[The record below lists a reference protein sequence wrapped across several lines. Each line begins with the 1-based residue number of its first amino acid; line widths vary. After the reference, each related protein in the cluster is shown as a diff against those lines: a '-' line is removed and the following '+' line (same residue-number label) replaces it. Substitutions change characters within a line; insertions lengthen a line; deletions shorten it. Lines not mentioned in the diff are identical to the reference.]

1 MKRASRQSI
10 RIALAQINPTVGDLR
25 GNADKVV
32 AWIDKARRQAADL
45 VVFPELCVTGYPP
58 EDLLLKPRFV
68 ADNIAALKR
77 IAVAARPT
85 AVGAAREIV
94 VGAARPTAAGAARDT
109 AAVIGFV
116 DKKADRIFNAAAL
129 VAAGRVKGVYH
140 KAYLPNYG
148 VFDEVRYF
156 AAGEAFPVYGIGR
169 TAFGVNICEDIWHL
183 DGPAGIQAFRGARFI
198 VNINASPYH
207 IGKGLLREKILRR
220 QARDNKIPVV
230 YVNCVGGQD
239 ELVFDGQSFVVDEK
253 GRVIARA
260 KAFEEELLIVDLEVA
275 ASAKRPKTTLQAA
288 LQGAPQGTSQE
299 KAGRRKSSVAPR
311 LEEDA
316 EVYAALVTGLRDY
329 LAKNGFKKV
338 VLGLSGGIDSSL
350 VAAVASDA
358 IGAQNVVGVAMPSVY
373 SSQGSADDAMTLA
386 VNLGIDFLTIPIQ
399 GIFDQY
405 LKDFKEAFAGRQAD
419 VTEEN
424 LQARIRGNILMALSN
439 KFGYLALNTGNKSE
453 VSCGYCTL
461 YGDMA
466 GGFGVLKDVPKTLV
480 YRLCGYK
487 NRRDGRL
494 TVPKSVFDKAP
505 SAELRPGQKDA
516 DTLPPY
522 EFLDRVLKL
531 YVEQDKSFAQITGK
545 GLAPD
550 AVRRVIRMVDANEYK
565 RRQAPPGIKI
575 TPRAFGKDRRMPI
588 TNRYRV

>member
-1 MKRASRQSI
+1 MKSPSRQTI
-10 RIALAQINPTVGDLR
+10 RVALAQINPTVGDLG

-32 AWIDKARRQAADL
+32 AWIDKARRQGADL
-45 VVFPELCVTGYPP
+45 VVFPELAVTGYPP
-58 EDLLLKPRFV
+58 EDLLLKSRFV

-77 IAVAARPT
+77 VAAGVR
-85 AVGAAREIV
+85 G
-94 VGAARPTAAGAARDT
+94 T
-109 AAVIGFV
+109 AAVVGFV
-116 DKKADRIFNAAAL
+116 DKKTDRIFNAAAL
-129 VAAGRVKGVYH
+129 VAGGRVKGVYH
-140 KAYLPNYG
+140 KARLPNYG

-156 AAGEAFPVYGIGR
+156 TAGGNFPVYGIGR

-207 IGKGLLREKILRR
+207 MGKGLQREAVLRR
-220 QARDNKIPVV
+220 QAKKNRVPIV

-239 ELVFDGQSFVVDEK
+239 ELVFDGQSFVVDER

-260 KAFEEELLIVDLEVA
+260 RAFEEELLIVDLEAA
-275 ASAKRPKTTLQAA
+275 ASRKRPRVTVKLS
-288 LQGAPQGTSQE
+288 PQE
-299 KAGRRKSSVAPR
+299 KSAPPKAPVTPR
-311 LEEDA
+311 LKEEA

-329 LAKNGFKKV
+329 MAKNGFKKA

-358 IGAQNVVGVAMPSVY
+358 IGAQNVLGVAMPSVY

-386 VNLGIDFLTIPIQ
+386 VNLGITFLTVPIQ

-405 LKDFKEAFAGRQAD
+405 ISDLREAFAGKEAD
-419 VTEEN
+419 VAEEN

-439 KFGYLALNTGNKSE
+439 KFGYLTLNTGNKSE

-480 YRLCGYK
+480 YRLCAHK
-487 NRRDGRL
+487 NQREGRL
-494 TVPKSVFDKAP
+494 TIPQSVFDKAP
-505 SAELRPGQKDA
+505 SAELRPDQKDA

-522 EFLDRVLKL
+522 DLLDRVLKL
-531 YVEQDKSFAQITGK
+531 YVEEDKSFAQIAGK
-545 GLAPD
+545 GLSQD
-550 AVRRVIRMVDANEYK
+550 VVRKVIRMVDANEYK

-588 TNRYRV
+588 TNRYRL